1 MSRRSFAVAPA
12 LGFALVALALLPLHA
27 HAQDTGGLVGA
38 WYGELAVS
46 ETKGG
51 NPVNYRRWVR
61 INRPD
66 GTQTITFRF
75 YFDSKLQ
82 WEQVWN
88 GVWGYQNRVYWTECR
103 FMSSGGRSRPCSDRR
118 AYSVDRIDTK
128 EMVYTNKAT
137 GERFAVTRV
146 PDDYRLP

>member
-27 HAQDTGGLVGA
+27 HAQDAGGLVGA

-75 YFDSKLQ
+75 YFDSKLPVGAGLE
-82 WEQVWN
+82 WRV
-88 GVWGYQNRVYWTECR
+88 GVPKPGLL
-103 FMSSGGRSRPCSDRR
+103 D
-118 AYSVDRIDTK
+118 
-128 EMVYTNKAT
+128 
-137 GERFAVTRV
+137 RV
-146 PDDYRLP
+146 PFHEQRWPLEALLRPPRLQC